1 MCSTSL
7 DKREKFLQSRD
18 ITSVIAFYTSVLQKP
33 TFAYDMYAWSTW
45 SDEHVSTTRTQTNS
59 EPQVVGL
66 SSSIKTAIDELVS
79 FA

>member
-1 MCSTSL
+1 M
-7 DKREKFLQSRD
+7 
-18 ITSVIAFYTSVLQKP
+18 LQKP
-33 TFAYDMYAWSTW
+33 TFAYDMYTWSTW